1 MKCIQSNF
9 SMELKHISLDRLA
22 AKLARKESLS
32 QKLQQRPGRQEL
44 IDRNIL
50 YQVTEEERKVDRSI
64 IGAKLI
70 RRLSLR
76 PTPEELEERNILKS
90 NSFFLIFPF
99 ILKSL
104 ILLNYPFFQS
114 IIRIYHF
121 PLFFVLTLYK
131 GWIVHFRKRRWTSEI
146 RSWRKE
152 KVPASKT

>member
-1 MKCIQSNF
+1 MQPIITVTTRLKLHF
-9 SMELKHISLDRLA
+9 SDRLA

-76 PTPEELEERNILKS
+76 PTPEELEDRNILKS
-90 NSFFLIFPF
+90 NCFLPF
-99 ILKSL
+99 LVFHLVLK
-104 ILLNYPFFQS
+104 NCFS
-114 IIRIYHF
+114 IIIMIKMSS
-121 PLFFVLTLYK
+121 T
-131 GWIVHFRKRRWTSEI
+131 
-146 RSWRKE
+146 
-152 KVPASKT
+152 